1 MNRHDQRSGRPL
13 HVPRKPTDLA
23 EKSGERL
30 RASREALKL
39 TATQLAARLG
49 VSRSRLSNWE
59 SGTSKVDIEY
69 ALILKTVYG
78 LSLDWIFGGDLST
91 VKSDLA
97 ADIHAKMTGSASAG
111 ESGESKPPTV
121 EALAPSQAMRVFK

>member
-1 MNRHDQRSGRPL
+1 MKRHTQRSGRPSR
-13 HVPRKPTDLA
+13 VPRKPTDLA
-23 EKSGERL
+23 EESGARL

-59 SGTSKVDIEY
+59 SGTSKVDLEY
-69 ALILKTVYG
+69 ALTLKAVYG
-78 LSLDWIFGGDLST
+78 LTLDWIFGGDLST

-97 ADIHAKMTGSASAG
+97 AEIHAKMSAAEAGG
-111 ESGESKPPTV
+111 ESGESEKPPS
-121 EALAPSQAMRVFK
+121 ELPASPRKMRAVK